1 MSGKA
6 QLADFY
12 VDEEGFRKALERY
25 VKASSRETRIAL
37 ADKLVDWCDFAL
49 KRLRGSLGATHDM
62 VAWPKPGHR
71 GNANRNWRLV
81 RWLATR
87 QIAQGRAVAMKGKLT
102 ERVNADRRG
111 KGKKR
116 KETKVTRIRLW
127 VRDAKTG
134 KIRRESLWGAERPDL
149 AKLAEQEQ
157 KCRNSSKGYVKSL
170 VLAAFKAAKAKTEFR
185 TDGGIVARQAEY
197 HIRDQVAAGVQSV
210 MKYRSDLSRAM
221 VPRTTDGIDTRLD
234 RAFELAR
241 ADVVLKIERHLA
253 KKLEDAMK
261 KSFKKALA

>member
-25 VKASSRETRIAL
+25 VKASSRETKIAL
-37 ADKLVDWCDFAL
+37 ADKLRDWCDFAL
-49 KRLRGSLGATHDM
+49 KRLKGDLGAAHNM

-71 GNANRNWRLV
+71 GNANRNWKLV

-87 QIAQGRAVAMKGKLT
+87 QIAQGRAVAMKGRLT
-102 ERVNADRRG
+102 ERVNTDRRG

-116 KETKVTRIRLW
+116 KETQVTRIRLW

-149 AKLAEQEQ
+149 AKLAEQERTY
-157 KCRNSSKGYVKSL
+157 RNKSKGFVKSL
-170 VLAAFKAAKAKTEFR
+170 VLAAFQAAKTKTEFR

-197 HIRDQVAAGVQSV
+197 HIRDQVAAGVLSV
-210 MKYRSDLSRAM
+210 MKYRSDLTRAM
-221 VPRTTDGIDTRLD
+221 QTRTTDGIDSRLN

-241 ADVVLKIERHLA
+241 ADVVLKIEKHLA
-253 KKLEDAMK
+253 KKLEQAMK
-261 KSFKKALA
+261 KSFQKALA